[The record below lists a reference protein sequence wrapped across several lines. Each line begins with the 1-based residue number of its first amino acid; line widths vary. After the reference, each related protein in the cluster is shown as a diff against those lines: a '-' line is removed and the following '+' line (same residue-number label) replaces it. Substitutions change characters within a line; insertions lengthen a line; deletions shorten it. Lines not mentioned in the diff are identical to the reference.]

1 MILNTA
7 AIHRFHPSLHPC
19 QNQRLTSTHHS
30 DELHNNPNPLEHVT
44 VPTPHVSLRS
54 LGSLD
59 GGVPSS
65 VTLAVPELSKC
76 ERLTTNHLVA
86 GSSLAETVL
95 SARVVVVV
103 AGGDKGER
111 EVGEDDTVSEGVP
124 GLERDVV

>member
-1 MILNTA
+1 
-7 AIHRFHPSLHPC
+7 
-19 QNQRLTSTHHS
+19 
-30 DELHNNPNPLEHVT
+30 
-44 VPTPHVSLRS
+44 
-54 LGSLD
+54 
-59 GGVPSS
+59 